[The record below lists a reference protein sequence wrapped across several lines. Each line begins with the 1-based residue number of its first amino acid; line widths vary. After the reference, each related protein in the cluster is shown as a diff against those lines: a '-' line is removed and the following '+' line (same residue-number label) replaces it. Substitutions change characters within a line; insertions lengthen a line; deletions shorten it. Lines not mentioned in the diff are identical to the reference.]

1 MYCLLLQI
9 SYLQRF
15 WTRSWTLILLS
26 IFYFAS
32 LVSLHFASFGV
43 LFASAFCCFA
53 LMRNKQKIPYY
64 SLLSHTIFALISFVL
79 LRTEN
84 GQRNL
89 ELCSRYLLQ
98 TTEKRSNYCRNPDN
112 SLTSFPP
119 CYSQSRRLYS
129 FALIFL
135 SLQTHATSFS
145 FYNSVTVHWK
155 KERMY
160 ILHAF
165 TNSINTTAST

>member
-1 MYCLLLQI
+1 MYCLLLRI

-15 WTRSWTLILLS
+15 WTSSWTLILVSFFISLRLFRFIWRSLCLS
-26 IFYFAS
+26 FLLFRFDEKQAKNSI
-32 LVSLHFASFGV
+32 
-43 LFASAFCCFA
+43 LFASQPHDFCLDFSCFA
-53 LMRNKQKIPYY
+53 SNWKR
-64 SLLSHTIFALISFVL
+64 
-79 LRTEN
+79 
-84 GQRNL
+84 QRKL

-98 TTEKRSNYCRNPDN
+98 TTEKRSNYCLSPDN
-112 SLTSFPP
+112 SLTNFPP
-119 CYSQSRRLYS
+119 CFSQSRRLYS

-135 SLQTHATSFS
+135 FLQTHATSFS
-145 FYNSVTVHWK
+145 FYISVTVHWK